1 MWQVARAAASTD
13 PDAALRL
20 LRQCLDRGTRA
31 TIDAAVRWVE
41 QGDRG
46 VLVVPGSGLVDA
58 VVARVPV
65 PAGGAMVGLVGAD
78 AVGPDAVL
86 NVVGTGRLAGMVP
99 TVVLATSIKLVPPTW
114 FEVLGGDGLET
125 VPLSAFEAVILDGDL
140 LAPADAGR
148 RAAALR

>member
-1 MWQVARAAASTD
+1 
-13 PDAALRL
+13 
-20 LRQCLDRGTRA
+20 
-31 TIDAAVRWVE
+31 
-41 QGDRG
+41 
-46 VLVVPGSGLVDA
+46 
-58 VVARVPV
+58 
-65 PAGGAMVGLVGAD
+65 MVGLVGAD

-99 TVVLATSIKLVPPTW
+99 TVVLATSIKLVPATW

-125 VPLSAFEAVILDGDL
+125 VPLRAFEAVILDGDL